1 MSGMKQK
8 SSRGN
13 QSGAI
18 NGLLFPLLAMMLL
31 LIGAIFFGIW
41 AYGEREDY
49 KNNVDAKISTA
60 IVDAQKAEDA
70 VKEKEFAERSKNP
83 LSTYTGPSEF
93 GSVIIKYPRTWSG
106 YVANDTANS
115 PYVNGYFSPGVVP
128 STEDENSVFALRVQV
143 VQDSYSSLLDG
154 YTNNNDT
161 GDVTIQP
168 YSAPKVPQVVGSRIE
183 GKIFDKKTGSL
194 VMLPL
199 RDKTLEIWT
208 ESDQFKP
215 DFNNIILSNLTF
227 SP

>member
-8 SSRGN
+8 SSWGN

-31 LIGAIFFGIW
+31 LIGAIFFGVW